1 MADSTCPPRSRS
13 GTTIVATSVYITEL
27 APARSRGTLVAL
39 ADISINFGILVGY
52 VADFLIKRS
61 LSDSPH
67 LSWRVA
73 MAGSGVMPV
82 IFCFLYRSIPE
93 TPRFL
98 MMKQRDAEAR
108 EVVRTVLC
116 GGDRGETA
124 KVMDALIVDRD
135 RMLAE
140 SATEPGWAQV
150 LRPADPAE
158 RRLVWTAV
166 LIGMSQ
172 QFTGTEAILY
182 YAPQIFSKLGSG
194 TQFLANL
201 GVGGCKFVGELVSAA
216 LAERVGRRGLLV
228 VGNAVLVVAVFGIA
242 VNFRF
247 AGAAGSTV
255 SIVLLSVIMFAFSIG
270 AGPMTY
276 VVVNEMVPLRSRA
289 KTVATSVFMNRMAS
303 GTVAL
308 TFLTLKNAIGV
319 ANVFFLYGGV
329 GALTTMFYV
338 AAIPDLAG
346 KSLET
351 NPLGTAGGGGGG
363 GNANNNPERQPLLA
377 ARPLGTGIQ
386 QPV

>member
-1 MADSTCPPRSRS
+1 
-13 GTTIVATSVYITEL
+13 
-27 APARSRGTLVAL
+27 
-39 ADISINFGILVGY
+39 
-52 VADFLIKRS
+52 
-61 LSDSPH
+61 
-67 LSWRVA
+67 
-73 MAGSGVMPV
+73 MPV
-82 IFCFLYRSIPE
+82 VFCLLYRCIPE

-98 MMKQRDAEAR
+98 MMKHRDAEAA

-116 GGDRGETA
+116 GGDAAEATTI
-124 KVMDALIVDRD
+124 MNALIVDRD
-135 RMLAE
+135 RMLVE
-140 SATEPGWAQV
+140 SATEPGWSQV
-150 LRPADPAE
+150 LCPADPAE
-158 RRLVWTAV
+158 QRLVWTAV
-166 LIGMSQ
+166 VIGMSQ

-182 YAPQIFSKLGSG
+182 YAPQIFSKLSSS

-228 VGNAVLVVAVFGIA
+228 VGNSMLVVAVFGLA
-242 VNFRF
+242 ANFRF
-247 AGAAGSTV
+247 AGAAGSTI

-270 AGPMTY
+270 AGPMTF

-329 GALTTMFYV
+329 GALTTLFYV
-338 AAIPDLAG
+338 GAIPDLAG

-351 NPLGTAGGGGGG
+351 DPGRAGGGGGG
-363 GNANNNPERQPLLA
+363 GGGKQNEADRDPERWPLLA
-377 ARPLGTGIQ
+377 GGASGTGIQ
-386 QPV
+386 QSV